1 MTIFMLIAFIL
12 GSIVGSFLNVCIY
25 RLPRGESIVTPRSH
39 CPGCGKLIRAWD
51 NIPILSFLILRGR
64 CRDCGQPIAWRYPL
78 VEGLTGLLF
87 ALTVVQYG
95 PTALAASLLLFVAA
109 LVVIAFVDLDHQ
121 LLPNVITL
129 PGIPLGLLAG
139 LAVGGPPIL
148 DRILGALT
156 GAGFLY
162 LVLLYGGALY
172 GQDAMGEG
180 DLNLMALVGAFLGW
194 KAVVVTLLVGCLSG
208 SLVGLALIALRR
220 LGRREHMPFGPFLAL
235 GALVSL
241 FWGDALVAW
250 YAGHLP

>member
-1 MTIFMLIAFIL
+1 MQPWSGAIARSPGWICGWRRSNVML
-12 GSIVGSFLNVCIY
+12 V
-25 RLPRGESIVTPRSH
+25 P
-39 CPGCGKLIRAWD
+39 
-51 NIPILSFLILRGR
+51 
-64 CRDCGQPIAWRYPL
+64 
-78 VEGLTGLLF
+78 
-87 ALTVVQYG
+87 
-95 PTALAASLLLFVAA
+95 
-109 LVVIAFVDLDHQ
+109 
-121 LLPNVITL
+121 
-129 PGIPLGLLAG
+129 
-139 LAVGGPPIL
+139 
-148 DRILGALT
+148 GALT

-208 SLVGLALIALRR
+208 SLVGLTLIALRR

-241 FWGDALVAW
+241 FWGDALIAW

>member
-1 MTIFMLIAFIL
+1 
-12 GSIVGSFLNVCIY
+12 
-25 RLPRGESIVTPRSH
+25 
-39 CPGCGKLIRAWD
+39 
-51 NIPILSFLILRGR
+51 
-64 CRDCGQPIAWRYPL
+64 
-78 VEGLTGLLF
+78 VEGLTGILF
-87 ALTVVQYG
+87 ALTVAHYG
-95 PTALAASLLLFVAA
+95 PTALAASLLPFVAA

-121 LLPNVITL
+121 LIPNVITL

-162 LVLLYGGALY
+162 LVLLYGGVLY

-194 KAVVVTLLVGCLSG
+194 KAVAVTLLVGCLSG
-208 SLVGLALIALRR
+208 SLAGLTLIALRR

-250 YAGHLP
+250 YAGHLR